1 MAKIH
6 LNFSFREP
14 EISTRVDSFVVRAW
28 MPVQKNTATNSTRY
42 GNHKMLKNVLTVC
55 ASTTL
60 LAILSTKITMADAA
74 SSGDDALAE
83 ITVTATKQ
91 TQNLQ
96 KVEAA
101 VTVVTASTLIDQGV
115 SELTEAQKLVPSV
128 RFQPEQNNT
137 QVIVRGIGSTLDEAN
152 VEPLVAFNLA
162 GIYVPREAT
171 SAAFFDLDQ
180 VEVLPGPQ
188 GTLYG
193 RSAAGGAINI
203 TPARPGFNDDGST
216 VLEVGNYSMVHGTIT
231 QNIEAS
237 STLAFRAALDYDK
250 HEGYMTT
257 GSDSANDVSLR
268 LSSLFNPNDALSAYF
283 WVQGAGKYGDA
294 ANLVNKGTNPNT
306 GAFCESCFL
315 SSDPWNDTRTGK
327 FAGPFGTPAA
337 EANHYTSVIIGGQ
350 VDYRFADA
358 TLSYLPS
365 YLYLDSRPSYW
376 LGAIESSNIAHYNQ
390 ISQELRL
397 TSTDSGPLNWLAGLY
412 YYNTRSYSALGL
424 FINLPEMAFN
434 QDSVGANREVGYA
447 GYGQLKYSFTDTLRG
462 IVGGRLSST
471 DHSASGIEPLALG
484 GDPYTYGKT
493 YDHFDW
499 KVGLED
505 DILPKAM
512 VYGTVQTG
520 YQPGTFNEL
529 PNTATFSNEIKPSK
543 LLSYTAGIKSRWLDD
558 RLQINDE
565 AYYYDYTDL
574 LEQSYDVAAVYNPL
588 FNAQK
593 VAIKGDQLDVLTRVF
608 TDDQMN
614 INVGY
619 SHARNV
625 DFVTPQG
632 QSYDGYQVA
641 YAPDL
646 TATAGYTHNTP
657 VGDATLRAHIDW
669 RFESSWWGTFNHVP
683 GTEQVKS
690 NKGDASLTY
699 DATKWSVGAWIKNIQ
714 NRAVIGAIAAAGV
727 PGPGTTY
734 LEPPRTFG
742 LRFSINY

>member
-1 MAKIH
+1 
-6 LNFSFREP
+6 
-14 EISTRVDSFVVRAW
+14 
-28 MPVQKNTATNSTRY
+28 
-42 GNHKMLKNVLTVC
+42 
-55 ASTTL
+55 
-60 LAILSTKITMADAA
+60 
-74 SSGDDALAE
+74 
-83 ITVTATKQ
+83 
-91 TQNLQ
+91 
-96 KVEAA
+96 
-101 VTVVTASTLIDQGV
+101 
-115 SELTEAQKLVPSV
+115 
-128 RFQPEQNNT
+128 
-137 QVIVRGIGSTLDEAN
+137 
-152 VEPLVAFNLA
+152 
-162 GIYVPREAT
+162 
-171 SAAFFDLDQ
+171 
-180 VEVLPGPQ
+180 
-188 GTLYG
+188 
-193 RSAAGGAINI
+193 
-203 TPARPGFNDDGST
+203 
-216 VLEVGNYSMVHGTIT
+216 
-231 QNIEAS
+231 
-237 STLAFRAALDYDK
+237 
-250 HEGYMTT
+250 
-257 GSDSANDVSLR
+257 LR

-294 ANLVNKGTNPNT
+294 SNLVNKGINPNT

-376 LGAIESSNIAHYNQ
+376 LGAIESDNIAHYNQ

-412 YYNTRSYSALGL
+412 YYNMRSYSALGL

-471 DHSASGIEPLALG
+471 DHSASGDEPLALG

-614 INVGY
+614 VNVGY

-632 QSYDGYQVA
+632 QNYDGYQVA

-742 LRFSINY
+742 LRFSVNY

>member
-1 MAKIH
+1 M
-6 LNFSFREP
+6 LVS
-14 EISTRVDSFVVRAW
+14 
-28 MPVQKNTATNSTRY
+28 KNATPNSIRY
-42 GNHKMLKNVLTVC
+42 GNYQMLRNALTVC

-60 LAILSTKITMADAA
+60 CAILSTQITMAAPAA
-74 SSGDDALAE
+74 GEDALAE

-101 VTVVTASTLIDQGV
+101 VTVVTAESLVDQGV
-115 SELTEAQKLVPSV
+115 SDLREAQKLVPSV

-171 SAAFFDLDQ
+171 SAAFFDLEQ
-180 VEVLPGPQ
+180 LEVLPGPQ

-203 TPARPGFNDDGST
+203 TPARPGFNDDGTT
-216 VLEVGNYSMVHGTIT
+216 VLEVGNYSMVHGTVT
-231 QNIEAS
+231 QNIKGS
-237 STLAFRAALDYDK
+237 DTLAFRAALDYDK

-257 GSDSANDVSLR
+257 GADSANDVSLR
-268 LSSLFNPNDALSAYF
+268 LSSLYNPNDALSAYF
-283 WVQGAGKYGDA
+283 WAQGAGKYGES
-294 ANLVNKGTNPNT
+294 ANLVNKGTSPNT
-306 GAFCESCFL
+306 GGFCEMCFL
-315 SSDPWNDTRTGK
+315 SSNPWNDTRTGAN
-327 FAGPFGTPAA
+327 AGPFGTTAA
-337 EANHYTSVIIGGQ
+337 EANHYTSVTIGGQ

-365 YLYLDSRPSYW
+365 YLYLDSRPAYW
-376 LGAIESSNIAHYNQ
+376 LSAIESSNIGHYNQ
-390 ISQELRL
+390 FSQELRL
-397 TSTDSGPLNWLAGLY
+397 AGTDSGPFNWLAGLY
-412 YYNTRSYSALGL
+412 YYNMRSYSALAL
-424 FINLPEMAFN
+424 FINLPMAFN
-434 QDSVGANREVGYA
+434 QDSVGANREAGYA
-447 GYGQLKYSFTDTLRG
+447 AYGQLKYSFTDTFRG
-462 IVGGRLSST
+462 IIGGRLSST
-471 DHSASGIEPLALG
+471 DHSSNGLEPEALG

-493 YDHFDW
+493 YDHLDW

-529 PNTATFSNEIKPSK
+529 PNTPTFSNEVKPSK
-543 LLSYTAGIKSRWLDD
+543 LLSYTVGIKSRWLDD
-558 RLQINDE
+558 RLQVNDE
-565 AYYYDYTDL
+565 AYYYDYRDL
-574 LEQSYDVAAVYNPL
+574 LEQSYDVAAAYNPL

-593 VAIKGDQLDVLTRVF
+593 VAIRGDQLDVLMRVF
-608 TDDQMN
+608 RDDQVN
-614 INVGY
+614 VNVGY

-632 QSYDGYQVA
+632 QSYEGYQVG

-646 TATAGYTHNTP
+646 TATAGFTHNTP

-714 NRAVIGAIAAAGV
+714 NRAVIAAIAAAGV

-742 LRFSINY
+742 LRFTVSY